1 MANCDNCLHYNV
13 CPNIYETYDCPY
25 FDDESEYIR
34 IPYRFESVVWYIKGN
49 GSGLTKSAD
58 VLGMGIVKGG
68 LEYLFL
74 RDKDGKVFIKETDK
88 VYPTY
93 EEAEKALKES
103 DNNA

>member
-1 MANCDNCLHYNV
+1 MSNCDNCLHL
-13 CPNIYETYDCPY
+13 NICNRAYEAYDCSY
-25 FDDESEYIR
+25 FDDKSEYIR
-34 IPYRFESVVWYIKGN
+34 IPYRFGSMVWYIKGN
-49 GSGLTKSAD
+49 DGGLTKSAD
-58 VLGMGIVKGG
+58 ILGMGIVKGG

-103 DNNA
+103 ENNA

>member
-1 MANCDNCLHYNV
+1 MTNCDNCLHRDI
-13 CPNIYETYDCPY
+13 CPIAYEAYDCSD
-25 FDDESEYIR
+25 FDDKSEYIR
-34 IPYRFESVVWYIKGN
+34 IPYRFGSVVWYIKGN
-49 GSGLTKSAD
+49 SRLKSAE

-103 DNNA
+103 EQK